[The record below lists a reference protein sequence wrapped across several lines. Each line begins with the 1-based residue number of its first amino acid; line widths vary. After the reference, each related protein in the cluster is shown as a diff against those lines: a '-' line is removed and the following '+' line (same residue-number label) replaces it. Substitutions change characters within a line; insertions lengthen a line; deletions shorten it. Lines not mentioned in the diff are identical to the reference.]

1 MLTKN
6 ERKILKLI
14 KYTPTL
20 IVISLIVVTSYL
32 FFLDRQVHYEENI
45 NNLKESFIED
55 RKENVKYEV
64 NRVYEYI
71 LYEKQNSEEKLKI
84 SIKSRVNEAYEIMNF
99 IYEKY
104 KDTETKEQIKQ
115 RIKDSLRTFRFNE
128 NRGYFYIYALDGKN
142 ILHPLKPEL
151 EGKNLINFQDK
162 RGTYISKEIRKGLE
176 NKKGLFYELYWNKPT
191 DLENQYRKITYN
203 RVFKPY
209 NWYVGS
215 GEYVQDFEDNL
226 KEKILSYIN
235 IITYSRNGY
244 VFVTHY
250 DGRYL
255 AHVKRGYIGLNRIN
269 LRDKNGYE
277 ITKSIIKTAKEGE
290 GFISYIG
297 TIKPETKEPAS
308 KTTFVKGFQDWKW
321 AIATGFYTDELE
333 KELAFIESKA
343 KKENQEKILE
353 ILIVTILLTIVF
365 IGASIYLSRVL
376 EFRFIKH
383 KKEMLKQI
391 EKNRKKDSML
401 SQQSKMAAMG
411 EMIQNIAHQW
421 RQPLT
426 AITTVSTGIK
436 FKQEY
441 DILEKDEISN
451 AMDTINTTS
460 QYLSQ
465 TIEDFREFFNPDR
478 QVTYFN
484 LADVFDKTLKLLET
498 QLKHKDITV
507 ILNSSDISVFGYK
520 NELMQVFINLI
531 NNSRDEF
538 EKNEQE
544 KRLIFIDVIEEEN
557 KAIVKIKD
565 NAGGIAQNIISK
577 IFDSYFTTKGQDKGT
592 GIGLYMSRE
601 IIEKHMNG
609 QIKVS
614 NEEFVYDNEN
624 HKGALFE
631 ILLNRKKF
639 DN

>member
-1 MLTKN
+1 MLSKN

-14 KYTPTL
+14 KYAPTL
-20 IVISLIVVTSYL
+20 IVIAIIVVSSYL
-32 FFLDRQVHYEENI
+32 FFLDRQVHHEENVK
-45 NNLKESFIED
+45 NLKESFIED
-55 RKENVKYEV
+55 RRENVKYEV

-71 LYEKQNSEEKLKI
+71 LYEKQNSEQNLKI
-84 SIKSRVNEAYEIMNF
+84 NIKKRVDEAYKIMEF

-104 KDTETKEQIKQ
+104 KDVETKEQIEQ

-128 NRGYFYIYALDGKN
+128 NRGYFYIYNLDGKN

-151 EGKNLINFQDK
+151 EGVNLINFQDK

-176 NKKGLFYELYWNKPT
+176 KQDGLFFELYWNKPN
-191 DLENQYRKITYN
+191 DLQNQYRKITYN
-203 RVFKPY
+203 KIFKPY
-209 NWYVGS
+209 NWYVGT
-215 GEYVQDFEDNL
+215 GEYVDEFEENL

-255 AHVKRGYIGLNRIN
+255 AHVKREYIGLNRIN

-277 ITKSIIKTAKEGE
+277 ITKGIIKTAKQGE

-297 TIKPETKEPAS
+297 TIKPETKKPGS

-333 KELAFIESKA
+333 KELSFIEQKA
-343 KKENQEKILE
+343 KRENQEKVLE
-353 ILIVTILLTIVF
+353 ILIVTSLLTILF
-365 IGASIYLSRVL
+365 IGASVYLSKVL

-383 KKEMLKQI
+383 KREMLKQI
-391 EKNRKKDSML
+391 EKNRKKDTML

-421 RQPLT
+421 RQPLA

-478 QVTYFN
+478 KVTYFN
-484 LADVFDKTLKLLET
+484 LSDVFEKTLKLLET
-498 QLKHKDITV
+498 QLKHKDIE
-507 ILNSSDISVFGYK
+507 IISNTCDVSIFGYK

-538 EKNEQE
+538 EKNEQ
-544 KRLIFIDVIEEEN
+544 KNRLIFIDVSQSEDKVFI
-557 KAIVKIKD
+557 KIKD
-565 NAGGIAQNIISK
+565 NAGGIKKEIISK
-577 IFDSYFTTKGQDKGT
+577 VFDSYFTTKDEEKGT

-601 IIEKHMNG
+601 IIEKHMHG
-609 QIKVS
+609 HIKVV
-614 NEEFVYDNEN
+614 NDEYIYENEN

-631 ILLNRKKF
+631 IELNKKKF
-639 DN
+639 D